1 VTAAGWEG
9 LQGFRSP
16 HGEFGVFQI
25 ACPSLSSSAARI
37 CTRLIKEA
45 VGHVNVFAIHCESP
59 QNAASGASLS
69 GLLPPYHFSSLI
81 RIEGP
86 NHS

>member
-1 VTAAGWEG
+1 MPPLA
-9 LQGFRSP
+9 
-16 HGEFGVFQI
+16 
-25 ACPSLSSSAARI
+25 SAI
-37 CTRLIKEA
+37 RLIEEA
-45 VGHVNVFAIHCESP
+45 VGHVNVFAIHCEPP

-69 GLLPPYHFSSLI
+69 GLLLPNYFPPLI